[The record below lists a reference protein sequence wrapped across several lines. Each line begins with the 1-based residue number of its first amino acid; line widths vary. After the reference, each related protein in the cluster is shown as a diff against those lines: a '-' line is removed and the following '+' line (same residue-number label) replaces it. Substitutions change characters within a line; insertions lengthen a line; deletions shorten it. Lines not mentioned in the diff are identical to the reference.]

1 MLQSLGKW
9 VGGTQRG
16 FAELVVRGCRGAG
29 RLMLVGSKQD
39 LGKKNEFFMYNLS
52 DWYSEQK

>member
-1 MLQSLGKW
+1 M
-9 VGGTQRG
+9 GGTQRG

-39 LGKKNEFFMYNLS
+39 LGKNNEFFMYNLS